1 MKNIKELKRVRRHK
15 KIRST
20 LSGTASI
27 PRVNISKSLRGIFAQ
42 TIDDVEEKTLFSIS
56 TRGLKGNK
64 VEQSKEA
71 GKKLG
76 EKMKKAGIE
85 KIVFD
90 RGGYI
95 YTGRVAAFAEGLREA
110 GLKF

>member
-1 MKNIKELKRVRRHK
+1 MNTKEQKRIRRHK

-20 LSGTASI
+20 LSGTAI
-27 PRVNISKSLRGIFAQ
+27 VPRVNISKSLKGIFAQ
-42 TIDDVEEKTLFSIS
+42 AIDDVEEKTLFSVS
-56 TRGLKGNK
+56 TKGQKGNK
-64 VEQSKEA
+64 VEQSAEA
-71 GKKLG
+71 GKKMG
-76 EKMKKAGIE
+76 EEIKKAGIE

-95 YTGRVAAFAEGLREA
+95 YTGRVAAFADGLREA